1 MQVGWPL
8 ADDDDDDCQL
18 LCPHSSSPSVVV
30 FNYLAKAELCGSTS
44 TNKQSEVECSV
55 VIVSNLDN
63 AVTEVRQSRALS

>member
-30 FNYLAKAELCGSTS
+30 FYYLAKAELCGSSS
-44 TNKQSEVECSV
+44 TNKQNEVECSV